1 MGHLGF
7 QSKWVRFCALGVSI
21 AFVTILVGNGCGSGF
36 NSKMFGEKIKN
47 DRKIQCE
54 DRNGEVSLYEMASLT
69 PYQYAYTLED
79 LLSRSLS
86 ETELNEIF
94 QAASK
99 APLPT
104 AENGFD
110 SHTKV
115 SISADFVE
123 SKMEIA
129 KIFSRILT
137 LQITRDC
144 LDVNCAKAAL
154 DKFLERAL
162 NKIYSESQIAS
173 VKVKLLGVFSSS
185 ILRDADI
192 KQATEDALW
201 ALFSGLSFH
210 IKFLNNDSQNI
221 MTSLELGKKLSY
233 FLLSSLPDDLL
244 AKDIQSGRIQDSGVR
259 IQHVRRIL
267 SNPNYLR
274 RFSFQFLSQFL
285 GFKGTYQASN
295 ESKFN
300 DITKRDIYDSEV
312 LFFEHVLS
320 NNLPIGALIESGVVF
335 ANDSIADKF
344 NLSGTRGQTLVP
356 VQSNEYTGLLTHPL
370 IFMKT
375 FKESEKKLYV
385 GRGSLIQQRFICQ
398 KLPNISQST
407 IEQIEKIEQELKDKG
422 IGSVRGMIEYHRS
435 NPACLSCHQYID
447 GFGIALEK
455 YNGFGGFREHY
466 SDGNAV
472 DASGELLGQ
481 TYVDHRGMMQILRNS
496 LEFKSCFV
504 RQVNSFAS
512 QMDFYKSSN
521 CLVADVVAGASEEMP
536 LRNLIESLVSSP
548 QFAMKKQ

>member
-1 MGHLGF
+1 
-7 QSKWVRFCALGVSI
+7 
-21 AFVTILVGNGCGSGF
+21 
-36 NSKMFGEKIKN
+36 MFGQKTKN

-54 DRNGEVSLYEMASLT
+54 DRNAEVSLYDMASLT
-69 PYQYAYTLED
+69 PYQYVYTLED

-86 ETELNEIF
+86 ETEMNDIF

-110 SHTKV
+110 SHTKLV
-115 SISADFVE
+115 ISPGFVE

-129 KIFSRILT
+129 KIFSKILT
-137 LQITRDC
+137 SHVVGGC
-144 LDVNCAKAAL
+144 VDVNCTKATL
-154 DKFLERAL
+154 DKFLERVL
-162 NKIYSESQIAS
+162 NKIYPESEIAS
-173 VKVKLLGVFSSS
+173 VKAKLLSVFSNSM
-185 ILRDADI
+185 LLDPNTN
-192 KQATEDALW
+192 QATEDALW
-201 ALFSGLSFH
+201 ALFSGLNFH
-210 IKFLNNDSQNI
+210 IKYLNNDSQKVMN
-221 MTSLELGKKLSY
+221 SLELGKKLSY

-244 AKDIQSGRIQDSGVR
+244 SKDIQSGRIQDSGVR

-267 SNPNYLR
+267 SHPNYLR

-285 GFKGTYQASN
+285 GFKGTYEASN
-295 ESKFN
+295 ASKFN
-300 DITKRDIYDSEV
+300 DISKREIYDSEV

-320 NNLPIGALIESGVVF
+320 SNLPIGSLIESGVVF
-335 ANDSIADKF
+335 ANDSIANKF
-344 NLSGTRGQTLVP
+344 NLTGTRGQTLVP

-375 FKESEKKLYV
+375 FKESENKLYV

-398 KLPNISQST
+398 KLPNIPQST
-407 IEQIEKIEQELKDKG
+407 IEEIEKIEQELKDKG
-422 IGSVRGMIEYHRS
+422 IGTVRGMIEYHRS

-447 GFGIALEK
+447 GFGISLEK
-455 YNGFGGFREHY
+455 YNGFGAFRERY
-466 SDGNAV
+466 SDGNPV

-521 CLVADVVAGASEEMP
+521 CLVSDVVASASEEMP

-548 QFAMKKQ
+548 QFTMKKQ